1 MKFLLLFFTLLTL
14 TYAKTVFYCVQLA
27 SDRELTSMKRLF
39 NKVKV
44 FPDVRVEKIGDFYVL
59 RAGFFTSKE
68 SAIRLWKRARNTFGD
83 SFVRTCDFV
92 PERILIPSYKK
103 IRKKYYTYELGMTLA
118 RKYISKKEFNKAE
131 EVYRILLERYPDS
144 REIKVQL
151 ARVLYWQGRY
161 NEALEVYREIVDF
174 KPELVDEMRKV
185 EIAKELEEIEKLEEE
200 GKVEEAI
207 ERLEKLFYE
216 ELEQSYDVGMKLGLL
231 YLRTGQRGKAHR
243 VFSVL
248 KDKYP
253 EDQEIRTLYSRTFP
267 VVKKA
272 PVKKKRK

>member
-27 SDRELTSMKRLF
+27 SDRELTSIKRLF
-39 NKVKV
+39 NKAKV

-59 RAGFFTSKE
+59 RAGFFTNKG
-68 SAIRLWKRARNTFGD
+68 SAIRLWKRARDTFGD
-83 SFVRTCDFV
+83 SFVRICDFV

-103 IRKKYYTYELGMTLA
+103 DRKKYYTYELGMMLA
-118 RKYISKKEFNKAE
+118 RKYISRKEFYKAE
-131 EVYRILLERYPDS
+131 EVYRILLERYPDN
-144 REIKVQL
+144 REIKIQL
-151 ARVLYWQGRY
+151 ARVLYWQRRY
-161 NEALEVYREIVDF
+161 REALEIYREIVDF

-185 EIAKELEEIEKLEEE
+185 EIAKELEEIERLEEE

-207 ERLEKLFYE
+207 ERLERLFYE

-231 YLRTGQRGKAHR
+231 YLRTGQRGKAHG

-253 EDQEIRTLYSRTFP
+253 EDREIRTLYTRTFP
-267 VVKKA
+267 VVKRS